1 MENSFEEK
9 MQGWRKKYADP
20 EMKIE
25 ELFRNYNVSTEL
37 IKRTPNLNN
46 LLDRMLL
53 EYIKR
58 LDEIPG
64 KDLAHPTDEGFSD
77 FDREKLRSLI
87 MFSSQAVLLKE
98 NSELFKALEEKNK
111 ELAQKTEEL
120 KQSNSELKALNS
132 QYLNMLGFVSHEL
145 RSPLISILGFAE
157 LLDEGLL
164 GSLND
169 EQRKSVQIIM
179 RSSKNLID
187 MIRNYLD
194 LSKIEQGEMKM
205 EKRPLEF
212 VSTILNP
219 TLEEMNEQFSQKK
232 MTVWVDSSD
241 GEYWLFADEKLMKIV
256 LVNIL
261 SNAVKY
267 GEEGGEI
274 RIELSR
280 LGNEFEAKITN
291 TGRGVESA
299 EVRKVFEKFAQLDSL
314 DTKVGKGSGLG
325 LYNAKFIVEKH
336 GGKIWAESEFN
347 KWFRVIFRLPL
358 LKGHAPKGKGTSRIL
373 KHSNH
378 SEMTGIDK
386 EPAK

>member
-1 MENSFEEK
+1 MEQFEEK

-20 EMKIE
+20 ELKIE
-25 ELFRNYNVSTEL
+25 ELSRNYNVSTEL
-37 IKRTPNLNN
+37 IKRTPNLNS

-64 KDLAHPTDEGFSD
+64 KDLAHPTDEAFSD

-87 MFSSQAVLLKE
+87 MFSTHAVLLKE
-98 NSELFKALEEKNK
+98 NSELFKALEEKNHQ
-111 ELAQKTEEL
+111 LLQTTQEL
-120 KQSNSELKALNS
+120 KKSNAELKSLNE

-169 EQRKSVQIIM
+169 EQRKSIQIII

-212 VSTILNP
+212 VSAILNP

-232 MTVWVDSSD
+232 MTVWVDSAEE
-241 GEYWLFADEKLMKIV
+241 GFWLFADEKLIKIV

-267 GEEGGEI
+267 GKEGGEI
-274 RIELSR
+274 HIELSR
-280 LGNEFEAKITN
+280 LGEEFEVKITN
-291 TGRGVESA
+291 TGRGVEEG
-299 EVRKVFEKFAQLDSL
+299 EVQKVFDKFAQLDSL

-336 GGKIWAESEFN
+336 GGKIWAESEFE

-358 LKGHAPKGKGTSRIL
+358 LKGRTSDAKRDSRVVN
-373 KHSNH
+373 HSKH
-378 SEMTGIDK
+378 SEMSGVD
-386 EPAK
+386 

>member
-1 MENSFEEK
+1 MDDSFEEK
-9 MQGWRKKYADP
+9 MQNWRKKYTDP
-20 EMKIE
+20 EMRIE

-37 IKRTPNLNN
+37 IKRTPNLHEF
-46 LLDRMLL
+46 LDRVLL

-64 KDLAHPTDEGFSD
+64 KDLAHPTDEAFSE

-98 NSELFKALEEKNK
+98 NSEIFKALEEKNDQ
-111 ELAQKTEEL
+111 LIRTTEEL
-120 KQSNSELKALNS
+120 RKSNEELKTLNS

-164 GSLND
+164 GNLND
-169 EQRKSVQIIM
+169 EQRKSVQIII

-212 VSTILNP
+212 VTTILNP
-219 TLEEMNEQFSQKK
+219 TLEEMNEQFSQKR
-232 MTVWVDSSD
+232 MNVWVDSAED
-241 GEYWLFADEKLMKIV
+241 EFWLFADEKLLKIV

-267 GEEGGEI
+267 GEDDGQI
-274 RIELSR
+274 HIELSR
-280 LGNEFEAKITN
+280 FGDEFEVKITN
-291 TGRGVESA
+291 TGRGVENT
-299 EVRKVFEKFAQLDSL
+299 EVGKVFEKFAQLDSI

-325 LYNAKFIVEKH
+325 LYNAKFIIEKH
-336 GGKIWAESEFN
+336 GGKIWAESEFE

-358 LKGHAPKGKGTSRIL
+358 MKNHASEAKSPSRIVN
-373 KHSNH
+373 HSNH
-378 SEMTGIDK
+378 SEMSGIGR
-386 EPAK
+386 ETAK